1 MAPII
6 LLVPGFWEGPTV
18 YQQLTGLLQADGF
31 RTEVAPLVSTGHKS
45 PNNPTMKDDI
55 AAIRMHVAKLVE
67 ADQEVVLVLHSVA
80 GMLGSNAIED
90 LELSKR
96 QAAGK
101 KGGVTKI
108 IFIAAGIG
116 PEGLSHSSP
125 PFVQVN
131 VSDLDLYI
139 RDPTLLCF
147 ASC

>member
-1 MAPII
+1 MAPTI

-31 RTEVAPLVSTGHKS
+31 CTEVAPLVSTGHKS

-55 AAIRMHVAKLVE
+55 TAIRMRVAKLVE
-67 ADQEVVLVLHSVA
+67 VGQEVVLVLHSAA

-96 QAAGK
+96 LAAGK

-108 IFIAAGIG
+108 VFLAAGIG
-116 PEGLSHSSP
+116 PEGLTHSSP

-131 VSDLDLYI
+131 VGDLDPYI
-139 RDPTLLCF
+139 REPMLLCF